1 MSFAYDFHVHTS
13 RYSSCSQSPPEAMCR
28 KALEIGLAGIALTE
42 HDRWWPVPEIEAL
55 RKQFPDLGILQGV
68 EFSCPEGHFLVFLP
82 ESISNEGLAPEP
94 IRELI
99 RRVHGMGGIVIWAH
113 PFRYD
118 RTIPD
123 WLPDETLDGIEVA
136 STNMNREAS
145 SLAVEA
151 ARAHGIARLENSD
164 AHVADSIG
172 MYKNKSPYHLGNNA
186 DLIEYVRKAH

>member
-1 MSFAYDFHVHTS
+1 MSYSYDFHVHTS
-13 RYSSCSQSPPEAMCR
+13 RYSTCSHSPPEAMCQ
-28 KALEIGLAGIALTE
+28 KALGVGLAGIALTE

-55 RKQFPDLGILQGV
+55 QKQFPDLVILQGV
-68 EFSCPEGHFLVFLP
+68 EFSCPEGHFLVFIP
-82 ESISNEGLAPEP
+82 DSISNKGLDPNP
-94 IRELI
+94 IKDLI
-99 RRVHGMGGIVIWAH
+99 RRVHRLGGIVIWVH

-118 RTIPD
+118 RSIPT
-123 WLPDETLDGIEVA
+123 WIGGVLLDSIEVA
-136 STNMNREAS
+136 STNMDGEAS
-145 SLAVEA
+145 SLAIEI